1 MQTAN
6 FLNQPSFISLF
17 PPAKDTTHQFFPFS
31 VSFFKASFQ
40 FWQDDGL
47 RLDTLWYK
55 QESDRAHKE
64 PAWNRSQKLMVRNT
78 ALPTPVPAVPED
90 GGMGGSAS
98 PTHFIQSPGLGTI
111 PPSCN
116 RAILSLTCGFLW
128 GRKRARGNITL
139 LMEFPNNLA
148 INWKNT
154 NYFRCTWVKYFYL
167 NPHISTSCLESE
179 LLWFG
184 MGMGKRPSRLIRS
197 QLSAAPPNLWI
208 HDMFTFVICH

>member
-64 PAWNRSQKLMVRNT
+64 PAWNRSQKLRVRNT

-90 GGMGGSAS
+90 GGMGGLQAPLISFR
-98 PTHFIQSPGLGTI
+98 TLGLG
-111 PPSCN
+111 PSHP
-116 RAILSLTCGFLW
+116 AAT
-128 GRKRARGNITL
+128 
-139 LMEFPNNLA
+139 EQ
-148 INWKNT
+148 
-154 NYFRCTWVKYFYL
+154 
-167 NPHISTSCLESE
+167 SCL
-179 LLWFG
+179 
-184 MGMGKRPSRLIRS
+184 
-197 QLSAAPPNLWI
+197 
-208 HDMFTFVICH
+208 